1 MKISAQMPMNKKIN
15 INGQLLELS
24 RPLVMGILNITPDSF
39 YEASRLST
47 DKDILSRAAE
57 MIASGAD
64 ILDIGGYSSRPGADN
79 IEEKEELDRVT
90 GALSI
95 LRKEFPTAVLSLDT
109 FRSSI
114 ADIAVSHYG
123 VNMINDISGGGL
135 DSGMFSVIAKHNVP
149 YILMHMKGIPRNMHI
164 KPVYEDIVAE
174 LLKWFSEKKQELVL
188 LGVKD
193 IIIDPGF
200 GFGKTI
206 EHNFILLNNLERF
219 SILNLPLMAGLSRKS
234 LVWKSLGISP
244 GESLA
249 GTVVL
254 NTIALVKGASI
265 LRVHDVTEARQ
276 TVKLLDR
283 LNKGSV

>member
-1 MKISAQMPMNKKIN
+1 MNKKIN
-15 INGQLLELS
+15 IDGQLLDLS

-39 YEASRLST
+39 YKGSRLST

-79 IEEKEELDRVT
+79 VEEKEELERVR

-95 LRKEFPTAVLSLDT
+95 LRKEFPSAVLSLDT

-114 ADIAVSHYG
+114 ADIAVSDYG
-123 VNMINDISGGGL
+123 VNMINDISGGSI
-135 DSGMFSVIAKHNVP
+135 DSKMFSVAAKHNVP
-149 YILMHMKGIPRNMHI
+149 YVLMHMKGIPRNMHI

-174 LLKWFSEKKQELVL
+174 LLKWFSEKKRELVL

-219 SILNLPLMAGLSRKS
+219 SILGLPLMAGLSRKS
-234 LVWKSLGISP
+234 LVWKTLGISP
-244 GESLA
+244 GESLN

-265 LRVHDVTEARQ
+265 LRVHDVAEACQ
-276 TVKLLDR
+276 TVKLIDR